1 MTRLHIRYR
10 RRAYGAITT
19 RINEEGQEMNT
30 LTRPAAPGDT
40 PALNGGAAL
49 ALVDVSAAYGRGPRV
64 LEGVT
69 FSVASGERAA
79 IVGPNG
85 AGKSTLFKVIVGL
98 MPHTSGDV
106 LVHGHS
112 HHAGDC
118 PSIGY
123 VPQREAVD
131 WNFPI
136 SVLEVVLMGRVKE
149 LGWLRRP
156 GLAEREAAQLA
167 LEQVGLAHR
176 ALHPIRDLSGGQQ
189 QRMFIARAMV
199 QRADVLLLDEPF
211 GGVDVEAQAAVFELL
226 DDLRARGVTVL
237 ISTHDLEMATTQFD
251 RLLLLN
257 RRLYADGPAA
267 SVLTPERLAAAYGG
281 RLTFWHDGKPVTVTA
296 DDCCP

>member
-1 MTRLHIRYR
+1 M
-10 RRAYGAITT
+10 A
-19 RINEEGQEMNT
+19 T
-30 LTRPAAPGDT
+30 LTLPHPISIPTAE
-40 PALNGGAAL
+40 AAL
-49 ALVDVSAAYGRGPRV
+49 ALANVSADYGNGKPA
-64 LEGVT
+64 LEDIA
-69 FSVASGERAA
+69 FSIAEGERAA

-98 MPHTSGDV
+98 LPHRTGDV

-131 WNFPI
+131 WNFPLT
-136 SVLEVVLMGRVKE
+136 VLDVAMMGRVKE

-156 GLAEREAAQLA
+156 GRADREAALA
-167 LEQVGLAHR
+167 ALRQVGLADLAGRHIG
-176 ALHPIRDLSGGQQ
+176 ALSGGQQ
-189 QRMFIARAMV
+189 QRMFIARALA

-211 GGVDVEAQAAVFELL
+211 SGVDVEAQTAIFDLL
-226 DDLRARGVTVL
+226 DDLRERGVTVL
-237 ISTHDLEMATTQFD
+237 ISTHDLQIATTRFD

-257 RRLYADGPAA
+257 RRLLADGPAH
-267 SVLTPERLAAAYGG
+267 SVLTPEHLAAAYGG
-281 RLTFWHDGKPVTVTA
+281 RLTFWRDGRPVTVTT

>member
-1 MTRLHIRYR
+1 
-10 RRAYGAITT
+10 
-19 RINEEGQEMNT
+19 MNI
-30 LTRPAAPGDT
+30 
-40 PALNGGAAL
+40 PALTLADISASYNGARAL
-49 ALVDVSAAYGRGPRV
+49 D
-64 LEGVT
+64 GVN
-69 FSVASGERAA
+69 FSIAPGERAA

-98 MPHTSGDV
+98 MPHLTGDV

-131 WNFPI
+131 WNFP
-136 SVLEVVLMGRVKE
+136 VTVMDVALMGRVKE
-149 LGWLRRP
+149 IGWLRRP
-156 GLAEREAAQLA
+156 GRADREAAHTA
-167 LEQVGLAHR
+167 LSQVGMDDLASR
-176 ALHPIRDLSGGQQ
+176 PIGDLSGGQQ
-189 QRMFIARAMV
+189 QRVFIARALA

-211 GGVDVEAQAAVFELL
+211 GGVDVEARSAIFNIL
-226 DDLRARGVTVL
+226 DDLREQDITVL
-237 ISTHDLEMATTQFD
+237 LSTHDLEMATTRFD

-257 RRLYADGPAA
+257 RRLLADGPAE

-281 RLTFWHDGKPVTVTA
+281 RLTFWQNGQPVTVTA

>member
-1 MTRLHIRYR
+1 MNISALTLADISASYNGK
-10 RRAYGAITT
+10 RALDGLNFSI
-19 RINEEGQEMNT
+19 
-30 LTRPAAPGDT
+30 AP
-40 PALNGGAAL
+40 
-49 ALVDVSAAYGRGPRV
+49 
-64 LEGVT
+64 
-69 FSVASGERAA
+69 GERAA

-98 MPHTSGDV
+98 MPHLTGDV

-131 WNFPI
+131 WNFP
-136 SVLEVVLMGRVKE
+136 VTVMDVALMGRVKE
-149 LGWLRRP
+149 IGWLRRA
-156 GLAEREAAQLA
+156 GRADREAAHTA
-167 LEQVGLAHR
+167 LSQVGMDDLASR
-176 ALHPIRDLSGGQQ
+176 PIGDLSGGQQ
-189 QRMFIARAMV
+189 QRVFIARALA

-211 GGVDVEAQAAVFELL
+211 GGVDVEAQNAIFNIL
-226 DDLRARGVTVL
+226 DDLRQQGITVL
-237 ISTHDLEMATTQFD
+237 LSTHDLEMATTRFD

-257 RRLYADGPAA
+257 RRLLADGPAE

-281 RLTFWHDGKPVTVTA
+281 RLTFWQNGQPVTVTA